1 MALCTGGF
9 GETRVGLRST
19 KLLVVREKKTSGT
32 QRTRAHV
39 GLRGGDVWHFRL
51 SFCSLVYM
59 YNQTLTFS
67 LIFERFS
74 LIWFNKGWLWVLLR
88 DLLIKKWI
96 RSKSNRTEFGCVR
109 FCSIGLIM
117 RGKLADTQYH
127 NTVRK
132 IGKFRNTVS
141 TIDRIPISHFW
152 SVTLKVVSISR
163 ACLSQAF
170 MHQQSTSAN
179 ARTREETSN

>member
-96 RSKSNRTEFGCVR
+96 PIKIESDWIRMRSILFDWFDNEGE
-109 FCSIGLIM
+109 IG
-117 RGKLADTQYH
+117 GY
-127 NTVRK
+127 
-132 IGKFRNTVS
+132 
-141 TIDRIPISHFW
+141 PISQYSKENW
-152 SVTLKVVSISR
+152 QIPKYRVYNRPNTDI
-163 ACLSQAF
+163 AF
-170 MHQQSTSAN
+170 LVGHA
-179 ARTREETSN
+179 